1 MFEEELVVDD
11 DSIALF
17 VILFQIMSNI
27 MLTVV
32 ELKYGYYTKEV
43 PSFT

>member
-1 MFEEELVVDD
+1 MVIVVDEE
-11 DSIALF
+11 SMGLF

>member
-11 DSIALF
+11 DNIALF

-27 MLTVV
+27 MLTVM
-32 ELKYGYYTKEV
+32 ELKYGYYTNKV